1 MTPAHQLPPA
11 AKFSSAFFIRCAR
24 ARKESYYRDASLL
37 KPIAALAI
45 PNMSVENANGGAS
58 AALSHVKRW
67 LWWGARVVITFSAT
81 ILFWFLSWTYQIFK
95 AVMTIVTDPVKFL
108 YRKFLQRLARLLFPK
123 LFKRSSKKVYTHR
136 L

>member
-24 ARKESYYRDASLL
+24 ARKEGYYRDASLL

-45 PNMSVENANGGAS
+45 PNMPVENTNGGAS

-81 ILFWFLSWTYQIFK
+81 IFFWIVSWAYQIFT
-95 AVMTIVTDPVKFL
+95 AVAIIVKDPVMFI
-108 YRKFLQRLARLLFPK
+108 YRKF
-123 LFKRSSKKVYTHR
+123 FKRSSEAVCT
-136 L
+136 